1 MNVAII
7 CKARK
12 GCLWSLLSMSDFA
25 AHKLCK
31 VHMASAHG
39 KRVKG
44 SVASVTR
51 FRRPRAVSHQQTL
64 LTAHSSSPLSEPSLK
79 ELHTRRAPLGLG
91 RHMQATH
98 NQLNN
103 NCDLQLLKL
112 AYPHVD
118 VHCCAA
124 LCNVYQNLG
133 SKIAVHPLSLT
144 SILTTA
150 LHAVSLQT
158 PAAASGCFSSRRP

>member
-1 MNVAII
+1 MPLVYKPLQLPVAASAAAALKTAWLCFRSICCGVQCTAMNVAII

-25 AHKLCK
+25 RHKLCK

-91 RHMQATH
+91 RHMQANTTS
-98 NQLNN
+98 
-103 NCDLQLLKL
+103 
-112 AYPHVD
+112 
-118 VHCCAA
+118 
-124 LCNVYQNLG
+124 
-133 SKIAVHPLSLT
+133 SK
-144 SILTTA
+144 TTA
-150 LHAVSLQT
+150 T
-158 PAAASGCFSSRRP
+158 YNC